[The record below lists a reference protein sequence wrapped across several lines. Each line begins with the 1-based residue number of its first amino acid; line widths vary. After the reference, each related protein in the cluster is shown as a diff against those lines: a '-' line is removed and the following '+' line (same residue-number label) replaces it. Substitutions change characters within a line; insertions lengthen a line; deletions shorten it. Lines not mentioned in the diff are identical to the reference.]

1 MYDLAMKIAVDEARD
16 KMHRREGTAV
26 ALRLKQP
33 TTIDVE
39 EYFPAFLEM
48 VKNLLDGK
56 YLHFLEDFVDNCC
69 FKYYS
74 KIKLI
79 LLIFNHYL

>member
-48 VKNLLDGK
+48 VKNLLDGMS
-56 YLHFLEDFVDNCC
+56 LLFL
-69 FKYYS
+69 
-74 KIKLI
+74 LGI
-79 LLIFNHYL
+79 LLALVSLLSSVQHRILP

>member
-48 VKNLLDGK
+48 VKNLLDGMS
-56 YLHFLEDFVDNCC
+56 LLFLLG
-69 FKYYS
+69 
-74 KIKLI
+74 I
-79 LLIFNHYL
+79 